1 MRTTSP
7 VRMKKVHEGRMIW
20 NGLPRTMKRLERI
33 HELFIYRYSIE
44 DGFSLK
50 EFSLIMNQKHPVG
63 TSKSGAPR
71 PLEKSIKST
80 RRWLCFFTKWARNM
94 AIVIAPQVNE
104 KRESIYYNVQNRSQL
119 REYEQF
125 VLRSTNG
132 ALENLEIKKAIIQ
145 KGRKARVQI
154 AESTSEEIMIT
165 CRRRKKKAVGDFT
178 A

>member
-71 PLEKSIKST
+71 PLEKSIKSS
-80 RRWLCFFTKWARNM
+80 RVWLGQFTKWARNM
-94 AIVIAPQVNE
+94 AIVIAPE
-104 KRESIYYNVQNRSQL
+104 KNSKGESIYYNVQNRKQL
-119 REYEQF
+119 GEYEQMC
-125 VLRSTNG
+125 LRSSKG
-132 ALENLEIKKAIIQ
+132 ALENLEIKKAIIA
-145 KGRKARVQI
+145 KGSKRRVKI
-154 AESTSEEIMIT
+154 AEETSEEIIIS
-165 CRRRKKKAVGDFT
+165 CRRRKKKATGDFT
-178 A
+178 T